1 MMRCKKGQVLTRNTQ
16 NNSSEIKSTGSM
28 RRWCALGF
36 GASLLLG
43 CNPMNQ
49 PESSLDNEINN
60 PVTTEQNE
68 TLWPD
73 SKAEFADS
81 ASIEAKIDELL
92 AKMPLEQKVA
102 QMIQPEIRDFTVEDM
117 QRYGFGSFLNGGG
130 SFPGQNKYASRKDW
144 IELADAMYYASM
156 EASYEGVAIPTMW
169 GTDAV
174 HGHTNVMGATIY
186 PHNIALGATRNPEL
200 IKQIAAATAKEVV
213 ATGINWVFAPT
224 VAVARDDRWG
234 RAYESYSEDP
244 ALVAA
249 YAKTFIEGMQGEL
262 GNNFMSAGKTISTL
276 KHFIGDGGTHLG
288 DDQGDARVDEEH
300 LWQIHGQ
307 GYHTGIQA
315 GALTVMAS
323 FNSWQGNKL
332 HGHQYLLTEVLK
344 GKMGFDGLIVGDW
357 NGHGQV
363 PGCTNEHCPQ
373 SVNAGVDILMAPG
386 KSWKPLLEN
395 TINDVKTG
403 AISMARIDDAVRRIL
418 RVKFRAGLFDGTS
431 PKQRAEQFS
440 DEVIGL
446 AEHRDLAR
454 QAVRESLVL
463 LKNNGGLL
471 PLNPKQR
478 ILVTGNAAND
488 IGRQSGGWTL
498 TWQGT
503 GNQNSD
509 FPGASSIYQAI
520 HEQVSVAGGV
530 AEYSENGDFEQK
542 PDVAIVVFGEKPYA
556 EGNGDLDNLEFE
568 RGNKMSLALLDKL
581 KASGVPVVSV
591 FISGRPM
598 WVNPELNRSDA
609 FVAAWLPGSEGGGV
623 ADLLLTDANG
633 KLQFEFVGKLPF
645 SWPRLPGQGPLNVP
659 YHNELPLFEYG
670 YGLTTK
676 DNKVIESLSE
686 DVGIN
691 KHQPKRQTLFN
702 RVVTDPF
709 KLLLKNEHEQKE
721 QTANTLSIAGLS
733 FRTIDWQ
740 VQEDAIALSWDG
752 SRVAGLSIESPFP
765 EDFRRFDLDQLMLEF
780 DLRVDQVGDASL
792 LVGANCSGACAH
804 GFDVKSIIDLE
815 ATGSWQHVAVPY
827 RCVLQNKEQLSA
839 MYSPFQLWSV
849 GKWQL
854 QIAHIRLRQGDEVG
868 EFEDCVKGESE

>member
-1 MMRCKKGQVLTRNTQ
+1 MTRNTQ
-16 NNSSEIKSTGSM
+16 NNSSEIKSTRSKC
-28 RRWCALGF
+28 RWGALGF

-49 PESSLDNEINN
+49 PESSLDNEISN
-60 PVTTEQNE
+60 PVTTEQTE

-73 SKAEFADS
+73 SRAEFTDS
-81 ASIEAKIDELL
+81 ADIEAKIDELL

-117 QRYGFGSFLNGGG
+117 RRYGFGSFLNGGG
-130 SFPGQNKYASRKDW
+130 SFPNQDKYATREAW
-144 IELADAMYYASM
+144 VELADAMYYASLD
-156 EASYEGVAIPTMW
+156 ATYDGVAIPTMW

-174 HGHTNVMGATIY
+174 HGHTNVIGATIF

-200 IKQIAAATAKEVV
+200 VKQIAAATAKEVV

-244 ALVAA
+244 ALVAS
-249 YAKTFIEGMQGEL
+249 YSSNFVEGMQGKL
-262 GNNFMSAGKTISTL
+262 GENFMAADKTISTL

-288 DDQGDARVDEEH
+288 DDQGDARVDEAH
-300 LWQIHGQ
+300 LWEIHGR

-323 FNSWQGNKL
+323 FNSWQGDKL
-332 HGHQYLLTEVLK
+332 HGHHYLLTEVLK
-344 GKMGFDGLIVGDW
+344 NKMGFDGLIVGDW

-403 AISMARIDDAVRRIL
+403 AISMSRIDDAVRRIL
-418 RVKFRAGLFDGTS
+418 RVKLRAGLFAEKS
-431 PKQRAEQFS
+431 PKQRAELF
-440 DEVIGL
+440 DKETIGNSK
-446 AEHRDLAR
+446 HRELAR

-471 PLNPKQR
+471 PLKPGQR
-478 ILVTGNAAND
+478 ILVTGNAADD
-488 IGRQSGGWTL
+488 IARQSGGWTL

-509 FPGASSIYQAI
+509 FPGATSIFQAI
-520 HEQVSVAGGV
+520 KDQVTAAGGV
-530 AEYSENGDFEQK
+530 AELSETGDFEQK

-568 RGNKMSLALLDKL
+568 RGNKASLALLNKL
-581 KASGVPVVSV
+581 KAANIPVVSV

-609 FVAAWLPGSEGGGV
+609 FVAAWLPGSEGAGV

-633 KLQFEFVGKLPF
+633 NKQYEFIGRLPF
-645 SWPRLPGQGPLNVP
+645 SWPRLPGQGPLNAP
-659 YHNELPLFEYG
+659 YQNDLPLFEFG
-670 YGLTTK
+670 YGLTTD
-676 DNKVIESLSE
+676 DNNELANFSE
-686 DVGIN
+686 ATGID

-709 KLLLKNEHEQKE
+709 KLLLKTKHEQKE
-721 QTANTLSIAGLS
+721 QTANTVSVSGLS

-752 SRVAGLSIESPFP
+752 SQIAGLSIESPFP
-765 EDFRRFDLDQLMLEF
+765 EDFRRFDLEQLMLEF
-780 DLRVDQVGDASL
+780 DLRVDQVGDTPL
-792 LVGANCSGACAH
+792 LVGANCRGACAH
-804 GFDVKSIIDLE
+804 GFNLKSLIDE
-815 ATGSWQHVAVPY
+815 DTIGNWQHIAVPY
-827 RCVLQNKEQLSA
+827 RCVLQNKEQLSE
-839 MYSPFQLWSV
+839 MYSPFQLWSA
-849 GKWQL
+849 GSWQIQL
-854 QIAHIRLRQGDEVG
+854 AHIRLRQGDEVG
-868 EFEDCVKGESE
+868 EFEGCIKGESE